1 MIEDFKQFGK
11 LYPGDRC
18 VLTIDREITTE
29 ECTRIQD
36 LWREFVQNV
45 DIKMLIIPRP
55 MKLQVIR
62 GGKSD

>member
-18 VLTIDREITTE
+18 VLTIDRETTPDD
-29 ECTRIQD
+29 CARIQD
-36 LWREFVQNV
+36 LWKDFVKDA
-45 DIKMLIIPRP
+45 DIKLLIIPRP